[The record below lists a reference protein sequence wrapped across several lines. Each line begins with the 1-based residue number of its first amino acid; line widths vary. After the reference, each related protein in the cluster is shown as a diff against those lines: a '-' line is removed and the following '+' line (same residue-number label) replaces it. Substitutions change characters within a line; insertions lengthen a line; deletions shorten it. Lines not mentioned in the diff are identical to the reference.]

1 MLFYIFP
8 KKIMEMK
15 INITKTKHIGLT
27 LEKSEI
33 IITMYSNTASS
44 TADGF
49 NAIIQTKLLEIS
61 FVHGES

>member
-15 INITKTKHIGLT
+15 INITNTKRIGLT
-27 LEKSEI
+27 LETSEI

>member
-1 MLFYIFP
+1 
-8 KKIMEMK
+8 MK